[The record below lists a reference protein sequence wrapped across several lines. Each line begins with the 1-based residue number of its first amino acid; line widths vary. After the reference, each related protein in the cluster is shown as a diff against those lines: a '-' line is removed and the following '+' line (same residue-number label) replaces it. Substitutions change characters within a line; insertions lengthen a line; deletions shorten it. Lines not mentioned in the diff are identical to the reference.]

1 MRTIKIKLQIDGV
14 DMVTSFT
21 EQEYNLIKEK
31 VGLDPLL
38 LTLNKMWDEI
48 NKHDDLKDNPLSR
61 LLCITFGCI
70 CSFLFGNFKI
80 NHYLCKKI
88 TYTPCYK

>member
-21 EQEYNLIKEK
+21 EQEYNLIKEN

-61 LLCITFGCI
+61 
-70 CSFLFGNFKI
+70 
-80 NHYLCKKI
+80 
-88 TYTPCYK
+88 

>member
-21 EQEYNLIKEK
+21 EEEYNSIKGK

-48 NKHDDLKDNPLSR
+48 NKHDDLKDKPLSR
-61 LLCITFGCI
+61 
-70 CSFLFGNFKI
+70 
-80 NHYLCKKI
+80 
-88 TYTPCYK
+88 

>member
-14 DMVTSFT
+14 NMVTSFT

-38 LTLNKMWDEI
+38 LTLNKMWNEI

-61 LLCITFGCI
+61 
-70 CSFLFGNFKI
+70 
-80 NHYLCKKI
+80 
-88 TYTPCYK
+88 

>member
-1 MRTIKIKLQIDGV
+1 MRTIKVKLQIDGV
-14 DMVTSFT
+14 DMTTTFT

-38 LTLNKMWDEI
+38 LTLHKMWEEI

-61 LLCITFGCI
+61 
-70 CSFLFGNFKI
+70 
-80 NHYLCKKI
+80 
-88 TYTPCYK
+88 

>member
-14 DMVTSFT
+14 DMITQFT
-21 EQEYNLIKEK
+21 EEEYNLIKEK

-48 NKHDDLKDNPLSR
+48 NKHDDLKDNTLSR
-61 LLCITFGCI
+61 
-70 CSFLFGNFKI
+70 
-80 NHYLCKKI
+80 
-88 TYTPCYK
+88 

>member
-14 DMVTSFT
+14 DMITSFT
-21 EQEYNLIKEK
+21 EEEYNLIKER

-61 LLCITFGCI
+61 
-70 CSFLFGNFKI
+70 
-80 NHYLCKKI
+80 
-88 TYTPCYK
+88 

>member
-1 MRTIKIKLQIDGV
+1 MRTIKVKLQIDGV
-14 DMVTSFT
+14 DMITTFT

-38 LTLNKMWDEI
+38 LTLNKMWEEI

-61 LLCITFGCI
+61 
-70 CSFLFGNFKI
+70 
-80 NHYLCKKI
+80 
-88 TYTPCYK
+88 

>member
-1 MRTIKIKLQIDGV
+1 MRTIKLKLQIDGV
-14 DMVTSFT
+14 DMVTTFT

-38 LTLNKMWDEI
+38 LTLNKMWEEI

-61 LLCITFGCI
+61 
-70 CSFLFGNFKI
+70 
-80 NHYLCKKI
+80 
-88 TYTPCYK
+88 

>member
-1 MRTIKIKLQIDGV
+1 MRTIKVKLQIDGV

-21 EQEYNLIKEK
+21 EEEYNLIKEK

-38 LTLNKMWDEI
+38 LTLNKMWEEI

-61 LLCITFGCI
+61 
-70 CSFLFGNFKI
+70 
-80 NHYLCKKI
+80 
-88 TYTPCYK
+88 

>member
-21 EQEYNLIKEK
+21 EQDYNLIKER

-38 LTLNKMWDEI
+38 FTLNKMWDEI

-61 LLCITFGCI
+61 
-70 CSFLFGNFKI
+70 
-80 NHYLCKKI
+80 
-88 TYTPCYK
+88 

>member
-1 MRTIKIKLQIDGV
+1 MRTIKVKLEIDGA
-14 DMVTSFT
+14 DMTTTFT

-38 LTLNKMWDEI
+38 LTLNKMWEEI

-61 LLCITFGCI
+61 
-70 CSFLFGNFKI
+70 
-80 NHYLCKKI
+80 
-88 TYTPCYK
+88 

>member
-14 DMVTSFT
+14 DMVSSFT

-61 LLCITFGCI
+61 
-70 CSFLFGNFKI
+70 
-80 NHYLCKKI
+80 
-88 TYTPCYK
+88 

>member
-14 DMVTSFT
+14 DMITQFT
-21 EQEYNLIKEK
+21 VEEYNLIKEK

-61 LLCITFGCI
+61 
-70 CSFLFGNFKI
+70 
-80 NHYLCKKI
+80 
-88 TYTPCYK
+88 

>member
-21 EQEYNLIKEK
+21 EEEYNLIKEK

-38 LTLNKMWDEI
+38 LTLNKMWGEI

-61 LLCITFGCI
+61 
-70 CSFLFGNFKI
+70 
-80 NHYLCKKI
+80 
-88 TYTPCYK
+88 

>member
-61 LLCITFGCI
+61 
-70 CSFLFGNFKI
+70 
-80 NHYLCKKI
+80 
-88 TYTPCYK
+88 

>member
-14 DMVTSFT
+14 DIVTSFT

-38 LTLNKMWDEI
+38 LSLNKMWDEI

-61 LLCITFGCI
+61 
-70 CSFLFGNFKI
+70 
-80 NHYLCKKI
+80 
-88 TYTPCYK
+88 

>member
-1 MRTIKIKLQIDGV
+1 MRTIKVKLQIDGV
-14 DMVTSFT
+14 DMVTTFT

-38 LTLNKMWDEI
+38 LTLNKMWEEI

-61 LLCITFGCI
+61 
-70 CSFLFGNFKI
+70 
-80 NHYLCKKI
+80 
-88 TYTPCYK
+88 

>member
-1 MRTIKIKLQIDGV
+1 MRTIKVKLQIDGV
-14 DMVTSFT
+14 DMTTTFT

-38 LTLNKMWDEI
+38 LTLNKMWEEI

-61 LLCITFGCI
+61 
-70 CSFLFGNFKI
+70 
-80 NHYLCKKI
+80 
-88 TYTPCYK
+88 

>member
-48 NKHDDLKDNPLSR
+48 NKHDDLKDNPISR
-61 LLCITFGCI
+61 
-70 CSFLFGNFKI
+70 
-80 NHYLCKKI
+80 
-88 TYTPCYK
+88 

>member
-14 DMVTSFT
+14 DMVTTFT
-21 EQEYNLIKEK
+21 EEEYNLIKEK

-38 LTLNKMWDEI
+38 LRLNKMWDEI

-61 LLCITFGCI
+61 
-70 CSFLFGNFKI
+70 
-80 NHYLCKKI
+80 
-88 TYTPCYK
+88 